1 MIFYSGNLEHKQE
14 RHKMDKISIAKITP
28 NIFKPQST
36 ENKQSAHSNPFGINF
51 KGNVLAAD
59 VFESS
64 KPKETVS
71 STNPF
76 AQASEK
82 SKLFASAIVGGIN
95 SFNNAFKSRMNA
107 IVSFGRQIKENIAQS
122 WEKAKNTEIT
132 FDFNA
137 LTESIANKFNNP
149 YSVTNLTKRPVTDL
163 EMMLKEEL
171 SA

>member
-1 MIFYSGNLEHKQE
+1 
-14 RHKMDKISIAKITP
+14 MDKISIAKITP

-76 AQASEK
+76 AQANEK